1 LFGKLSAQRR
11 TQAVQLA
18 KEAGLIP

>member
-1 LFGKLSAQRR
+1 LFDKLHAKRR
-11 TQAVQLA
+11 TQAVQIG